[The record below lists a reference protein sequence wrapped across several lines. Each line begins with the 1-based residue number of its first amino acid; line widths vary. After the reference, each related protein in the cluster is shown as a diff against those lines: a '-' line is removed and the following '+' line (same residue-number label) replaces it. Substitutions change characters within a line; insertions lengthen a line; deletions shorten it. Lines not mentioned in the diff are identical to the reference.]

1 MEGGLLILGN
11 GFDLDL
17 GLHTRYSDF
26 WESEGWKTARQSC
39 PEKYLV
45 NSLERYRITHQWFDL
60 ESGLQDGANRLL
72 NRLSHDFDGRNYY
85 ESFHILVNELRKYIK
100 EQQEHFTPNSNS
112 VAGQILQAINSKP
125 LFKCIYTF
133 NYTNLA
139 QLSQRFQVAKLPPVH
154 YIHGSL
160 QPDDQIILGVEVEDF
175 SSIPTPLTFLIK
187 SNSPYYHYTNL
198 LNDLEMAEDV
208 VFFGHS
214 INGMDFPYFKE
225 FFMNLMQMPMIHHRK
240 RHITIITYDELS
252 EMQIKDNFRAN
263 GIDVRSLFNKVA
275 LEFILTKGIYDD
287 NRVEKEKLN
296 RLLGEML
303 IV

>member
-17 GLHTRYSDF
+17 GLHTRYSEF
-26 WESEGWKTARQSC
+26 WESESWKTARQSC

-45 NSLERYRITHQWFDL
+45 SSLERYRITHQWFDL

-112 VAGQILQAINSKP
+112 VAERILRAINARP
-125 LFKCIYTF
+125 LYKCIYTF
-133 NYTNLA
+133 NYTDIVTM
-139 QLSQRFQVAKLPPVH
+139 SQRFHVSELPPV
-154 YIHGSL
+154 YYMHGSL

-175 SSIPTPLTFLIK
+175 SSIPPQLTFLIK
-187 SNSPYYHYTNL
+187 SNSPYYHYNNL
-198 LNDLEMAEDV
+198 LNDLEKAEDV

-225 FFMNLMQMPMIHHRK
+225 YFMSLNSMPMIHRRK
-240 RHITIITYDELS
+240 RHVTIITYDEQS

-263 GIDVRSLFNKVA
+263 GIDVRSLYNKVA
-275 LEFILTKGIYDD
+275 LEFIQTKGIYEN
-287 NRVEKEKLN
+287 NRAEIEKLN
-296 RLLGEML
+296 EMMKGEY
-303 IV
+303 